1 MADKLMIILLNT
13 NPNNTTEVGAPFF
26 QATIA
31 ASLEYEVEMIF
42 TGAAGQLAQRGVAEK
57 IALQGG
63 GSRSL
68 YDVIKQAHEAG
79 VKLKVCSPATDIWGN
94 DLIAEI
100 EEVVG
105 GSYLIIAAMDD
116 NTVTFTY

>member
-13 NPNNTTEVGAPFF
+13 NPSNPAAVGAPFF

-42 TGAAGQLAQRGVAEK
+42 TGAAGQLVKRGVAEK
-57 IALQGG
+57 IPLQDN
-63 GSRSL
+63 STRTL

-79 VKLKVCSPATDIWGN
+79 VKLKVCSPAKEMWGN
-94 DLIAEI
+94 DLIAEV
-100 EEVVG
+100 EETVG
-105 GSYLIIAAMDD
+105 GSYLITAAMDD